1 MKEDLLPFLAGVALL
16 VLYLF
21 WSAKT
26 EMGTRWPGWK
36 SK

>member
-16 VLYLF
+16 VLYLL

-26 EMGTRWPGWK
+26 KMGTR
-36 SK
+36 